1 MKINTMTISSNL
13 GDLDTLSTLNTLST
27 LITLSHLPPSFK
39 NPSALIQ
46 IICYLELTSQL
57 DF

>member
-13 GDLDTLSTLNTLST
+13 GDLDTLST